1 MNLKKIF
8 CTVLSVLLM
17 LNLFVSFSYAE
28 KLPYDDPEKNSLWI
42 IFGYPDTFDRYL
54 KKDIYYARL
63 DSVEKWKEIKEQ
75 IEWDE
80 KGRIAYKKDS
90 VRLLDKYFSSVN
102 IDESIIVGDFNGNGT
117 VDVGDARIA
126 LRLAVGLDEPT
137 KELTLEKVDVSVNDV
152 IDIEDARILLRIAV
166 RLEYPISYVDIHGLY
181 GSGKTDN
188 TTQNSISDNEI

>member
-1 MNLKKIF
+1 M
-8 CTVLSVLLM
+8 LSALLM

-28 KLPYDDPEKNSLWI
+28 KLPYNDPEKDSLWI
-42 IFGYPDTFDRYL
+42 IFGYPDTFDKYL

-63 DSVEKWKEIKEQ
+63 DSVEKWKEVKKQ

-80 KGRIAYKKDS
+80 NGRIAYKKDS
-90 VRLLDKYFSSVN
+90 VRLLDKYFSSVK
-102 IDESIIVGDFNGNGT
+102 IDKSIIAGDLNGNGT

-137 KELTLEKVDVSVNDV
+137 NELSLEKVDVSVNDI

-188 TTQNSISDNEI
+188 ATQNSIPDKNLK

>member
-1 MNLKKIF
+1 MNLKKIL

-63 DSVEKWKEIKEQ
+63 DSVEKWKEVKEQ

-137 KELTLEKVDVSVNDV
+137 KELTLEKVDVSVNDK
-152 IDIEDARILLRIAV
+152 IDVEDARLILRIAV
-166 RLEYPISYVDIHGLY
+166 GLERITSYRNLHFFIFDDT
-181 GSGKTDN
+181 SDQQQDN
-188 TTQNSISDNEI
+188 Q

>member
-1 MNLKKIF
+1 M
-8 CTVLSVLLM
+8 LSALLM

-28 KLPYDDPEKNSLWI
+28 KLPYNDPEKDSLWI
-42 IFGYPDTFDRYL
+42 IFGDPNTFDKYL

-63 DSVEKWKEIKEQ
+63 DSVEKWKEVKEQ

-80 KGRIAYKKDS
+80 NGRIAYKKDS

-102 IDESIIVGDFNGNGT
+102 IDESIIAGDLNGNAA
-117 VDVGDARIA
+117 VDVGDARVA

-137 KELTLEKVDVSVNDV
+137 KELSLEKVDVSVNDI

-181 GSGKTDN
+181 GSDKTDN
-188 TTQNSISDNEI
+188 ATQNSIPDNKI